1 MGKESWWNHKGLSVG
16 TRRTACVH
24 VTSEAREGA
33 GISDGLLDIPSGQ
46 MCPAAAVTKKHGYP
60 ETQWD
65 ETVRPVRTR
74 G

>member
-1 MGKESWWNHKGLSVG
+1 M
-16 TRRTACVH
+16 H